1 MYVQVNEAGRNYQ
14 AASVEYLA
22 ARRIEITADPC
33 DPAFLDQHVAYFVH
47 PAGGVDPA
55 PVLDYKPFHAAR
67 IRSRTA
73 MRTATPLSTWLRI
86 TERWESA
93 ASEESSPPRFSAPGR
108 VT

>member
-47 PAGGVDPA
+47 PAGGIDHA

-67 IRSRTA
+67 IRSTTA
-73 MRTATPLSTWLRI
+73 MRTATPFSTLLRI
-86 TERWESA
+86 PERWVSST
-93 ASEESSPPRFSAPGR
+93 SEEISRPRHIGPGCIP
-108 VT
+108 